1 MELVPQPLSEL
12 LRRIVVE
19 KQRYD
24 AIYDLPARSFWT
36 GSRLDLGVSFHGAP
50 AIVGDEH
57 FERSYRVQ
65 MNTLELLVAFIP
77 GLYVA
82 ARYWPE
88 TFVALLGVV
97 YLIGR
102 FLFARA
108 YVADPRRRGPGFLVS
123 MLPIGVLVISALV
136 GALLGRGAG

>member
-1 MELVPQPLSEL
+1 MNL
-12 LRRIVVE
+12 I
-19 KQRYD
+19 D
-24 AIYDLPARSFWT
+24 AIAMLALLQYLIFGALTGRARKTS
-36 GSRLDLGVSFHGAP
+36 GLKAP